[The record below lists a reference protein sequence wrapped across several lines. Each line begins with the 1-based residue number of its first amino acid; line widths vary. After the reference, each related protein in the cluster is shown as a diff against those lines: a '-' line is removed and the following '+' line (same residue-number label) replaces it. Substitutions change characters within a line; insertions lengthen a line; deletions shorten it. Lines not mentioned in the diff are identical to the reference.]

1 MENHATTWEGPCPAT
16 SFEETSQI
24 FEGGISQWGVWFH
37 RDTRT
42 QEQDLTEADM
52 CTELSF
58 LQEPEVV
65 TDMRIRRK
73 INLENSDD
81 AVEVVDEHGKKKEE
95 EEYFFTFVNEA
106 AKKQKHY

>member
-1 MENHATTWEGPCPAT
+1 
-16 SFEETSQI
+16 
-24 FEGGISQWGVWFH
+24 
-37 RDTRT
+37 
-42 QEQDLTEADM
+42 M